1 MIVVPL
7 VSAEVVFH
15 FSLSHSLRIHSAFC
29 CTWCALT
36 TACAPAV
43 VCNKLQVGAVLYHHR
58 SIPRLRALCDSKS
71 HRHGREKM
79 PNCKLPMVSGKLKQL
94 PQFSRVTMPQ
104 GKWERQKNCIS
115 CMPSSAII
123 LSCSKLS
130 SWLYKLLECSV
141 MRFLQKSLLLSAG
154 SS

>member
-7 VSAEVVFH
+7 VSAEVTFH
-15 FSLSHSLRIHSAFC
+15 FSLSYLLRIHSAFC
-29 CTWCALT
+29 CTWRALT

-58 SIPRLRALCDSKS
+58 SIPHLRALCDSKS
-71 HRHGREKM
+71 HRHRREKM
-79 PNCKLPMVSGKLKQL
+79 PSCKLPVDSGKLKQL
-94 PQFSRVTMPQ
+94 PQFRVTVPQ
-104 GKWERQKNCIS
+104 GKWERQKNYIS
-115 CMPSSAII
+115 CIIALLGI

-130 SWLYKLLECSV
+130 SWLCKLLECSV
-141 MRFLQKSLLLSAG
+141 MRFLRKSLLLSAG